1 MIRAGVVE
9 KSSIGSVEVGRVGW
23 QCDEQ
28 PSVEGPRLSGDQ
40 LVAQSVEAVDDV
52 LLRTVLVRNITAHR
66 RHDNVY
72 SGVSWTI
79 FFKNK
84 NAQKWS

>member
-23 QCDEQ
+23 QGDEQ
-28 PSVEGPRLSGDQ
+28 PSVERPRLSGDQ

-52 LLRTVLVRNITAHR
+52 LLRTILVRNITAHR